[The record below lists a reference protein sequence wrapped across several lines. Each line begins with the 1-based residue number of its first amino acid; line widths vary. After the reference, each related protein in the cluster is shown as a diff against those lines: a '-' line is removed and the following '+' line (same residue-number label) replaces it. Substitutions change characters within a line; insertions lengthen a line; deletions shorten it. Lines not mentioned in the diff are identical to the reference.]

1 MSAYKTRVTAAGKR
15 IVDSRTS
22 ADHGDCLSAAMKE
35 GLWPIRQPDVQTEA
49 ELRHNCEL
57 FGCEHDKTALLKA
70 VAHRLG
76 MHWQL
81 LDQFLMDA
89 HVHRELII
97 TVHGENETHARY
109 LERVRVYDP
118 TAPALTFKA
127 IHGSLCIAQEDGKGL
142 RWSPSHAYLIY
153 GSREHLFRYA
163 LAGTVQHA

>member
-1 MSAYKTRVTAAGKR
+1 
-15 IVDSRTS
+15 
-22 ADHGDCLSAAMKE
+22 MKE
-35 GLWPIRQPDVQTEA
+35 GIWPIRQPDVQIEA

-89 HVHRELII
+89 HVHRELIM
-97 TVHGENETHARY
+97 TVHGENETHAIY

-118 TAPALTFKA
+118 TSLTYFKA
-127 IHGSLCIAQEDGKGL
+127 IIHGSLCIAQEDDKGL
-142 RWSPSHAYLIY
+142 RWSPSQTYLIY